1 MTMITGGTMKITEH
15 ITALETAGQA
25 LAEAAAEAGPDAEV
39 PTCPGWRV
47 RDLLRH
53 TTKVHRWATAFV
65 VEGHTA
71 YHPDGGE
78 PALDGDELLAYY
90 REGHAGL
97 VDALR
102 AAPETLECWT
112 FLPAPSP
119 LAFWARRQ
127 AHETAVHRADAES
140 ALATG
145 PGAVDPALAADGID
159 ELLGG
164 FHGRDSSRV
173 RTPDPRILRVRATDT
188 GDVWTVHLS
197 ATEPPRTERVAQ
209 ATAAERAAVER
220 AAVDVEFSGS
230 ADRLYLTLWNRLP
243 ADAVTVTGD
252 DAIARL
258 WRENSGIG

>member
-1 MTMITGGTMKITEH
+1 MKIAEH
-15 ITALETAGQA
+15 LTALEAAGLA

-39 PTCPGWRV
+39 PTCPGWQI

-53 TTKVHRWATAFV
+53 TTTVHRWATAFV
-65 VEGHTA
+65 VEGYTS

-90 REGHAGL
+90 REGHADL
-97 VDALR
+97 VAALR

-145 PGAVDPALAADGID
+145 PGAVDPTLAADGID
-159 ELLGG
+159 ELLRG

-173 RTPDPRILRVRATDT
+173 RTPGPRTLRVRATDT
-188 GDVWTVHLS
+188 GDVWTVRLS
-197 ATEPPRTERVAQ
+197 ATEPPRTERGGEGASKERTAEQ
-209 ATAAERAAVER
+209 AAA
-220 AAVDVEFSGS
+220 DVEFSGA

-258 WRENSGIG
+258 WRENSAVI